1 MTEEMT
7 ATVNAQR
14 AGADVTPLSIPKG
27 NQIIVLSP
35 EEEDTQ
41 GYQYATPASVYE
53 GGIVVTLKNDEQ
65 VKVSDKYTDGLGV
78 EALKYLPSIGSS
90 KAKPK
95 VEGMEGT
102 VVWDLE
108 TTGTTPFDSRIV
120 MATMW
125 LLTDDK
131 ADMVTF
137 ADEDEEVLV
146 AEIADY
152 FNAIA
157 PKTLVSFN
165 AAFDTVFLSSRLIK
179 YQIAAKG
186 FYAAKHYDLQ
196 DWAKRGIG
204 TYLSSTMKS
213 GTLEE
218 WAIYLFGEQKPFDIE
233 TCFEAYEAGDLSPFY
248 VRNRWDVATE
258 GDFYRLIK
266 YSESVSE
273 FEEAPE
279 VLKDIAGTRRQA
291 LGTADV
297 ICNICKQRNVYD
309 HAKEQNT
316 CFICGAIL
324 PEPTET
330 EE

>member
-1 MTEEMT
+1 MGDEIEASVI
-7 ATVNAQR
+7 ATR
-14 AGADVTPLSIPKG
+14 AGADVTPLSVPKG
-27 NQIIVLSP
+27 NRILTLKPVS
-35 EEEDTQ
+35 EEEDN
-41 GYQYATPASVYE
+41 YEYATPASVYGE
-53 GGIVVTLKNDEQ
+53 GTVVLTKAGEE
-65 VKVSDKYTDGLGV
+65 VEVSDQYMKGLGT
-78 EALKYLPSIGSS
+78 EGLKYLPTIG
-90 KAKPK
+90 KAAAKPE

-137 ADEDEEVLV
+137 ADEDEEILT

-152 FNAIA
+152 FNAIM

-186 FYAAKHYDLQ
+186 FYGAKHYDLQ

-204 TYLSSTMKS
+204 SYLSTTMKS
-213 GTLEE
+213 GSLEE
-218 WAIYLFGEQKPFDIE
+218 WGLYLFGESKPFDIE
-233 TCFEAYEAGDLSPFY
+233 TCFEAYENGDITPFY

-258 GDFYRLIK
+258 GDMYRLIK
-266 YSESVSE
+266 YSETASE
-273 FEEAPE
+273 YSTAPE
-279 VLKDIAGTRRQA
+279 ELRDIAGTQRQVF
-291 LGTADV
+291 GTADV
-297 ICNICKQRNVYD
+297 ICDVCKQRNVYD
-309 HAKEQNT
+309 FAEQDHR